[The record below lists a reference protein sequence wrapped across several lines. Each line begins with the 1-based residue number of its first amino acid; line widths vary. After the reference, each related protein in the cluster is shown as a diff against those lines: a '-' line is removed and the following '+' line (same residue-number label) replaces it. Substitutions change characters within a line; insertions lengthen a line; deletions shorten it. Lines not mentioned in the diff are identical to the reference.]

1 MQQRVHHISYL
12 AVSSVEL
19 NALSQTAKDYILIPK
34 GANIIDVKL
43 EVEDSEGKGEVE
55 VALSGAGVK
64 FFENTALDS
73 SETQKRFLSSSI
85 HTSTKENDTLSIKL
99 TSGSFSS
106 GKVIIKALYFL
117 PSQIM
122 TEF

>member
-19 NALSQTAKDYILIPK
+19 NALSGTAKDYILIPK

-73 SETQKRFLSSSI
+73 SEIEKRFLSSSI
-85 HTSTKENDTLSIKL
+85 YTSTKENDTLSIKL